1 MLVFEL
7 SLTKVIFKT
16 YFMWNKIMF
25 KDYNNVRDI
34 INILF
39 T

>member
-1 MLVFEL
+1 
-7 SLTKVIFKT
+7 
-16 YFMWNKIMF
+16 MF

-39 T
+39 TWLRCHLLP